1 MSKETIEQAITNG
14 DPIKALNWKEPF
26 ASLMLPPHNKVE
38 TRTWLTHIRG
48 LVLICTSL
56 KAYDTT
62 DMYDLCG
69 GQGQTVEI
77 RRLLKENSPF
87 SFDQRNGGLLGKAI
101 AIGRLVD
108 CRKLR
113 KDDKHFLLWEDGMEE
128 RYAHI
133 YEDVHPI
140 EPFAFKGG
148 QKWKIVTDEVRSQ
161 IKLL

>member
-1 MSKETIEQAITNG
+1 MSRETIEQAIANG

-38 TRTWLTHIRG
+38 TRTWNTHIRG
-48 LVLICTSL
+48 LVLIVASIQP
-56 KAYDTT
+56 Y
-62 DMYDLCG
+62 MYREIRELCG
-69 GQGQTVEI
+69 LEQAIEI
-77 RRLLKENSPF
+77 NNLFEGH
-87 SFDQRNGGLLGKAI
+87 NGFMNGAAI
-101 AIGRLVD
+101 GIGRLVN